1 MRKFVLLYAAPWTGL
16 IIAALSGQ
24 KTANDL
30 EILGA
35 WVFLFSALIFGLPHG
50 AFDFWILQ
58 KKLNASRAA
67 DSRLLVTLVLYAL
80 SAFVVAALWFIFPT
94 ASIAAFLILTALHF
108 GAGDQIW
115 ETINPRGRIPS
126 LLRGLV
132 IVSSPLAFHPAESE
146 RFLGNFLW
154 QSQGTESIALIMA
167 WAPKILVF
175 TSGALLLADIVRSM
189 ALRTFPLLKWLELG
203 IFVGFFWL
211 MSPLFATAVYF
222 TLVHSWRHVLRT
234 RVYAESGLESA
245 LRTPTTTILW
255 EFYKKAFPMTA
266 LSLIG
271 LALIYFVVR
280 PDLDVLTSWTSA
292 YFILLA
298 SLTVPHAIVIEMT
311 ETRLVR

>member
-1 MRKFVLLYAAPWTGL
+1 
-16 IIAALSGQ
+16 
-24 KTANDL
+24 
-30 EILGA
+30 
-35 WVFLFSALIFGLPHG
+35 
-50 AFDFWILQ
+50 
-58 KKLNASRAA
+58 
-67 DSRLLVTLVLYAL
+67 
-80 SAFVVAALWFIFPT
+80 
-94 ASIAAFLILTALHF
+94 
-108 GAGDQIW
+108 
-115 ETINPRGRIPS
+115 
-126 LLRGLV
+126 
-132 IVSSPLAFHPAESE
+132 
-146 RFLGNFLW
+146 
-154 QSQGTESIALIMA
+154 MA

-175 TSGALLLADIVRSM
+175 SSGALLLTDIIRSM

-271 LALIYFVVR
+271 LALIYVVVR

-311 ETRLVR
+311 EARLLS